1 MNADLDESKSL
12 QRLFTALVRDIGTR
26 NVKKDFFFSVWVSN
40 GKFCE
45 YLIIQV
51 CKVFFFVLGLEEG
64 GKLHPFLQFLNY
76 PE

>member
-1 MNADLDESKSL
+1 MNADLDESKAL

-51 CKVFFFVLGLEEG
+51 G
-64 GKLHPFLQFLNY
+64 
-76 PE
+76 